1 MKAKG
6 QIHIYLS
13 CSKTWLISW
22 TLQHTV
28 SIYVFIS
35 NIDNAG
41 RNTIQEMAYQLRLIL
56 WLRLLMKIK
65 EEFGKALNLE
75 VLSVHREEGD
85 AESDA
90 ERYLHI
96 PEQAAE
102 YS

>member
-35 NIDNAG
+35 DIDNAG
-41 RNTIQEMAYQLRLIL
+41 RNTIQEMAYQLQLIL
-56 WLRLLMKIK
+56 RLRLLMKIK
-65 EEFGKALNLE
+65 EEFGKALNLK
-75 VLSVHREEGD
+75 VLSVHRGEGC
-85 AESDA
+85 
-90 ERYLHI
+90 
-96 PEQAAE
+96 
-102 YS
+102 